1 MGSDS
6 DPSGDSAAIFSGHPH
21 ISIVTVYRN
30 SCWMRIPSL
39 GLVKGD
45 IIALMAGDI
54 TPGKVHE
61 LLPEENLRKNNLLQ
75 DITPYSIEDIEKIII
90 KKIDDSSDINNNDK
104 SIKNNIKNIDSDCE
118 EENFYQ
124 KNNKTSKDN
133 KINEG
138 DDQEPSWSIRE
149 DSASTK
155 TNLASNVKNPILSY
169 ASKSNNNFKIEKM
182 LEKGTKIHLRS
193 RFPDKIH
200 HRPHTQHSNSK
211 NMNENEI
218 FDVNAAGGSA
228 VFGDMKNKNR
238 KSMRRIAATSD
249 NHFQGKQGS
258 ATRVSKNVR
267 KCFDRTEL
275 LCSFLL

>member
-75 DITPYSIEDIEKIII
+75 DLTPYSIEDIEKVII
-90 KKIDDSSDINNNDK
+90 KKFDDSSDINNNDK
-104 SIKNNIKNIDSDCE
+104 SIKNNINDIDSDGE

-155 TNLASNVKNPILSY
+155 TNSASNVKNPILSY

-200 HRPHTQHSNSK
+200 NRPHTQHSNSK

-218 FDVNAAGGSA
+218 FDVNAVGGSA

-238 KSMRRIAATSD
+238 KSTRRIAATSD
-249 NHFQGKQGS
+249 NHFQGKQGGGT
-258 ATRVSKNVR
+258 TRVS
-267 KCFDRTEL
+267 
-275 LCSFLL
+275 

>member
-75 DITPYSIEDIEKIII
+75 DITPYSIEDIEKVII

-104 SIKNNIKNIDSDCE
+104 SIKNDINDIDSDCE
-118 EENFYQ
+118 EENVYQ
-124 KNNKTSKDN
+124 TTNKTSKDN
-133 KINEG
+133 KISEG
-138 DDQEPSWSIRE
+138 YDQEPSWSIRE

-155 TNLASNVKNPILSY
+155 KNLASNVKNPLLSY

-193 RFPDKIH
+193 RFPDKMH
-200 HRPHTQHSNSK
+200 NRPHTQHSK

-218 FDVNAAGGSA
+218 LDVNAGGTA
-228 VFGDMKNKNR
+228 AFGDMKNKNR

-249 NHFQGKQGS
+249 HFQGKQGGGT
-258 ATRVSKNVR
+258 TRVSENVC
-267 KCFDRTEL
+267 KYDCMYAGAL
-275 LCSFLL
+275 IG